1 MQTMLMV
8 EQEVNILQ
16 AKCKQAMM
24 NELEEEQEGRG
35 GEEEQG
41 ATREGWSGQNVVQ
54 GILSVCKKQD
64 VGQHHLCISLLGA

>member
-1 MQTMLMV
+1 
-8 EQEVNILQ
+8 
-16 AKCKQAMM
+16 MM

-54 GILSVCKKQD
+54 GILSVCKKTGCGSTSFVQ
-64 VGQHHLCISLLGA
+64 

>member
-1 MQTMLMV
+1 MQASNDEWTRR
-8 EQEVNILQ
+8 
-16 AKCKQAMM
+16 K
-24 NELEEEQEGRG
+24 QEGRG

-64 VGQHHLCISLLGA
+64 VDQQ

>member
-1 MQTMLMV
+1 
-8 EQEVNILQ
+8 
-16 AKCKQAMM
+16 MM

-54 GILSVCKKQD
+54 GILRVCKKT
-64 VGQHHLCISLLGA
+64 GCGSTSLVQYLARGLVKLAEK

>member
-1 MQTMLMV
+1 
-8 EQEVNILQ
+8 
-16 AKCKQAMM
+16 MM

-64 VGQHHLCISLLGA
+64 VSQHHLCSSLLEA